1 MSTNIFATQAGRP
14 VGLIGK
20 VMGRI
25 MAWHNQ
31 PDNEWTVSLLE
42 IQPTDHVLEI
52 GFGPGQAIRY
62 ASRRVPDGLVCG
74 IDHSETMVQEAS
86 KYNAAAVAAGRVA
99 LKQGDVAA
107 LPYDN
112 EAFHKAFSINCIYFW
127 PQPLDGLR
135 EIHRVLKPGGVIA
148 LTVRNR
154 QRNAYK
160 PFTAEKLTVMLAQ
173 AGFRQT
179 HYVNG
184 PYPAHPIL
192 SAVGIK

>member
-1 MSTNIFATQAGRP
+1 M
-14 VGLIGK
+14 GLIGK

-86 KYNAAAVAAGRVA
+86 KYNAAAVAARRGGWHSNRVMWRHCLMITRHFTRPFPSTAFISGRN
-99 LKQGDVAA
+99 
-107 LPYDN
+107 P
-112 EAFHKAFSINCIYFW
+112 W
-127 PQPLDGLR
+127 
-135 EIHRVLKPGGVIA
+135 
-148 LTVRNR
+148 
-154 QRNAYK
+154 
-160 PFTAEKLTVMLAQ
+160 TA
-173 AGFRQT
+173 
-179 HYVNG
+179 
-184 PYPAHPIL
+184 
-192 SAVGIK
+192 